1 MVSGRKPFLLHNP
14 FVPFK
19 KIALLW
25 CPSIWSVQSA
35 VLDPSL
41 YLSPSP
47 PLTDTRDTIPAA
59 ELWSMPVDS
68 RMARE
73 VGDAGSQVIGERPV
87 TKRKPQPMEKAKF
100 FWPSLRSTHYVGT
113 GNVQVPLTFSL
124 SGSYGK
130 YSPGT
135 TGVIGSTYGTVSEI
149 GGTVV
154 SSLAGTGYGKYRTY
168 SGLRIY
174 GGENGPAW
182 SGWGNG
188 KWGHYGKG

>member
-1 MVSGRKPFLLHNP
+1 MQINP
-14 FVPFK
+14 ISF
-19 KIALLW
+19 
-25 CPSIWSVQSA
+25 S
-35 VLDPSL
+35 
-41 YLSPSP
+41 SPG
-47 PLTDTRDTIPAA
+47 PA
-59 ELWSMPVDS
+59 
-68 RMARE
+68 
-73 VGDAGSQVIGERPV
+73 

-100 FWPSLRSTHYVGT
+100 FWPYLRSSQYNVGT

-124 SGSYGK
+124 SGLYGK
-130 YSPGT
+130 YSPGNVGS
-135 TGVIGSTYGTVSEI
+135 TGIIGSTYGTVSEI